1 MNDYDNELSK
11 QLYQLGLELK
21 PYIISLLF
29 YPNPNSGPSEYID
42 GGTAGFLDT
51 GKRKILITADHV
63 IKGFENER
71 KNRPESILVLAGG
84 DDNTKPQIISD
95 WSVIERNK
103 ERDIATIEI
112 PDNFSASEI
121 GKTYIKPKS
130 WPPERVK
137 EGEVALL
144 AGYPG
149 ILRKASQRGLELRIA
164 TAKLPITSVSER
176 RFLLA
181 DSMDEREIF
190 DYIGSLPKL
199 SSLGGMSGS
208 PVFVSR
214 DSSYELVGVLYQG
227 RGGAKGPI
235 FVAHIEI
242 INDDGTINFAKIP

>member
-95 WSVIERNK
+95 WSVIAKSE

-121 GKTYIKPKS
+121 GKTYSKPKS

-149 ILRKASQRGLELRIA
+149 ILRKASQRGLELRIL

-181 DSMDEREIF
+181 GSMDKREIF
-190 DYIGSLPKL
+190 DHIGGLSKL
-199 SSLGGMSGS
+199 SSFGGMSGS

-214 DSSYELVGVLYQG
+214 DSNYELIGVLYQS
-227 RGGAKGPI
+227 RDGAKGPI
-235 FVAHIEI
+235 FVAHLDI
-242 INDDGTINFAKIP
+242 INDDGTINSAKIP